1 MTRGFNG
8 TAALVRLALSAG
20 FAVFVASC
28 SADGTSLS
36 AGLGENSGG
45 GGGGAFPDV
54 LTAEETARSGTGI
67 VHPFADP
74 TLREDGGRN
83 VIEQPTLQQVLEPGP
98 LPELVSIGRENAPV
112 TIVEYASLTCP
123 HCAKFHKDV
132 LPQLKREYLDTG
144 KVRLIIR
151 EFPIGKTSGM
161 ATITVRCAPEDKR
174 LALIGKYFAQRHTWV
189 SQEVRLDPIF
199 AVAKQVGM
207 TRAQFDA
214 CRQNQTMISQLKAIK
229 ERGRTLGII
238 GTPNF
243 FVQEKRIKSTLTM
256 ADIRGMVDPLL
267 QQGPG
272 PAVAAQR

>member
-1 MTRGFNG
+1 MTQGING
-8 TAALVRLALSAG
+8 TESFVRLALSAG
-20 FAVFVASC
+20 FALVVASC

-36 AGLGENSGG
+36 AGLGETSG
-45 GGGGAFPDV
+45 GGGGAFSDV
-54 LTAEETARSGTGI
+54 LTAEETARSGSGI
-67 VHPFADP
+67 VHPYADP
-74 TLREDGGRN
+74 TEREDGGRN
-83 VIEQPTLQQVLEPGP
+83 VIEFPTLQQVLEPGP
-98 LPELVSIGRENAPV
+98 LPELVSVGSENAPV
-112 TIVEYASLTCP
+112 TIVEYASMTCP

-132 LPQLKREYLDTG
+132 LPQLKRDYIDSG

-161 ATITVRCAPEDKR
+161 ATIAVRCAPPEKR
-174 LALIGKYFAQRHTWV
+174 LNLMEKYFEQQHKWV
-189 SQEVRLDPIF
+189 SQDVRLDSIF

-207 TRAQFDA
+207 TRAEFDA
-214 CRQNQTMISQLKAIK
+214 CRQNQTMISKLKAIK

-256 ADIRGMVDPLL
+256 ADIRGLVDPLL

-272 PAVAAQR
+272 PAVAAQRQ